1 MCVCVCAQ
9 GRGNAQV
16 CKPMK
21 TMMNALKHVQNA
33 IEPVNF
39 CLIINYS
46 LYYTQSLVYNE
57 QMN

>member
-46 LYYTQSLVYNE
+46 LYDTQSLVYN
-57 QMN
+57 